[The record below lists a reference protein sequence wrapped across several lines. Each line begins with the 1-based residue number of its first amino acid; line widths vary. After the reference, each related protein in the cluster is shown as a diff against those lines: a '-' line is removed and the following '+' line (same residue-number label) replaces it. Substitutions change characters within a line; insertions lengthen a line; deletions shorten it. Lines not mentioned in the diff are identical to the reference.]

1 MIPEDK
7 VHEIIERTDIA
18 ALVGRSVELKRAGH
32 SLKGLCPF
40 HGERTPS
47 FTVSPERRR
56 FKCFGCGAGGDAIT
70 FVMRREGK
78 GFAEATRTLAA
89 ECGVQLTEGQEDRQ
103 MRDRLVLRRVHA
115 LAARYYAQRL
125 WDKKDGAPA
134 RAHLKGRGL
143 DGEAAKTFGLGF
155 APAEW
160 NGLAKQA
167 VTAGMLEPALQA
179 GLCVAR
185 KGGSGRTPAR
195 RESDGGAYDFFR
207 GRLMIPVRNAEGATV
222 AFGGRTLP
230 LPGMP
235 ADERKFVNSRE
246 SLIYRK
252 GELLFGI
259 DLAKDA
265 IRKSGQALLVEG
277 YFDAIALHMAG
288 LKNAVAL
295 CSASLTQEQIKLLRR
310 FEAKEIVLIL
320 DGDEAG
326 RRGVER
332 AAGALLGGAMPTRVM
347 LLPQGKD
354 PDEHVVEVGAKRFQ
368 DEVAAAPELTEYL
381 VDLALPQRHAASFE
395 QKLKAIAELRPIVA
409 QVGDGLERTLFIG
422 ALARGLGVSEDD
434 LRRSLQGRSPSQSS
448 GKGPQKSQLTSP
460 SRTPTIREGEPAP
473 QATTAPTK
481 ADRRLLTEELLLVA
495 HLLHDPELA
504 RLPQSDELESL
515 EDLGLRALACE
526 VLQGIRDDHPADVG
540 QLMAELSPALRSQL
554 SGLLERVRAQAPRA
568 HREEFIQKC
577 ALHQAHLERREEEHL
592 QEQLRT
598 LAKEIAV
605 RRKSAPSDDAELRDL
620 LEEHLRLTE
629 LKRSVAA
636 VHRPGAARR
645 GHASADAGSPPPGT
659 GR

>member
-1 MIPEDK
+1 MLIPEDK

-56 FKCFGCGAGGDAIT
+56 FKCFGCGAGGDAIA

-89 ECGVQLTEGQEDRQ
+89 ECGVQLTEGQEDRLL
-103 MRDRLVLRRVHA
+103 RDRLMLRRVHS

-125 WDKKDGAPA
+125 WDKTDGAPA

-143 DGEAAKTFGLGF
+143 DGEAAKAFGLGF

-167 VTAGMLEPALQA
+167 VAAGMLEAALQA
-179 GLCVAR
+179 GLCVTR
-185 KGGSGRTPAR
+185 KAGGGRPPAR
-195 RESDGGAYDFFR
+195 READGGAYDFFR

-246 SLIYRK
+246 SIIYRK
-252 GELLFGI
+252 GELLFAI

-354 PDEHVVEVGAKRFQ
+354 PDEHVLAVGAKRFQ
-368 DEVAAAPELTEYL
+368 EEVAAAPELTEYL
-381 VDLALPQRHAASFE
+381 VSLALPQRHAASFE

-422 ALARGLGVSEDD
+422 ALARGLGVSEND
-434 LRRSLQGRSPSQSS
+434 LSRSLQGKNPSRSPAR
-448 GKGPQKSQLTSP
+448 SP
-460 SRTPTIREGEPAP
+460 AAPEGAPAAV
-473 QATTAPTK
+473 ATARATAVPK

-515 EDLGLRALACE
+515 DDLGLRTLACE
-526 VLQGIRDDHPADVG
+526 VLQGVRADQPSDIA
-540 QLMAELSPALRSQL
+540 QLMVELSPALRAQL

-598 LAKEIAV
+598 LAKEIAA
-605 RRKSAPSDDAELRDL
+605 RRKNAPSDDAELRDL

-645 GHASADAGSPPPGT
+645 VHGSAEAESPPAGT